1 MPLISDSPVNVSDLL
16 QKDRLVLDDDR
27 TYREKLTSIKSDL
40 SFLRGSMQLPVI
52 EPLDTARLTKFTTI
66 AFNAVIIALKYVRSA
81 SNHDETSANEQIL
94 HDIARIC
101 IKLGDAIRYSPRLD
115 NARNV
120 FLNYHLLLATLL
132 TRGIQQILPAM
143 KSPSQ
148 ADPSAQEQAE
158 M

>member
-1 MPLISDSPVNVSDLL
+1 
-16 QKDRLVLDDDR
+16 
-27 TYREKLTSIKSDL
+27 
-40 SFLRGSMQLPVI
+40 MQLPVI
-52 EPLDTARLTKFTTI
+52 EPLDTARLHQFTTI

-81 SNHDETSANEQIL
+81 GNADETSVDDQIL

-101 IKLGDAIRYSPRLD
+101 TKLGDAIRCSPRLD

-132 TRGIQQILPAM
+132 TRGVQQILPAA
-143 KSPSQ
+143 KNPSQ
-148 ADPSAQEQAE
+148 ADPSTQEQAK